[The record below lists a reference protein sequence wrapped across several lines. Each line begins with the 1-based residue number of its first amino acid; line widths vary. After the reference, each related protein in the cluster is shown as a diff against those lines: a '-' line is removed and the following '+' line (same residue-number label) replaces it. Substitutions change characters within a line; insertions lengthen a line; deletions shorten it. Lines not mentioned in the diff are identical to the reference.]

1 MLFCWLAFFFFF
13 FGLSKNSNSRHDS
26 ARKGEPGVV
35 YSSEV
40 TRAEPPCI
48 CPKSAK
54 QVPDSGLVTRSLVTM
69 SSVIRHIQVPAW
81 SSSSASHGH
90 LYSRWP
96 PSVSQK
102 CRWLLEKIS
111 QGKDLVIRGLK
122 QFPDRDFFR
131 PLLKSRHLH

>member
-1 MLFCWLAFFFFF
+1 MYLILTIFYFTKSDFFYLSYCFRRRSSFAVLLASFFFFF

-90 LYSRWP
+90 LYSR
-96 PSVSQK
+96 
-102 CRWLLEKIS
+102 
-111 QGKDLVIRGLK
+111 
-122 QFPDRDFFR
+122 
-131 PLLKSRHLH
+131 